1 MSSAD
6 NQPKGFKMTSMK
18 SKTKRLAICAVLC
31 AAALTIFVIEAQI
44 PLPLPIPGIKL
55 GLANII
61 TLFAL
66 LYLSPREAF
75 MILSGRIL
83 LGAIFVG
90 SPYVLLYS
98 FSGGVVSLLAEFMC
112 LKLFGKRFIV
122 EISVIGAMT
131 HNTVQILC
139 AALVTRTAAVF
150 WYLPPLLIA
159 AVITGAFC
167 GLCVKFMAKNSYIF

>member
-1 MSSAD
+1 MI
-6 NQPKGFKMTSMK
+6 SMQH
-18 SKTKRLAICAVLC
+18 KTKRLALCAVLC

-44 PLPLPIPGIKL
+44 PLPLPVPGVKL

-75 MILSGRIL
+75 LILSGRIL
-83 LGAIFVG
+83 LGAVFIG
-90 SPYVLLYS
+90 SPSVLLYS
-98 FSGGVVSLLAEFMC
+98 FSGGVVCLLAELLC

-122 EISVIGAMT
+122 EISIIGAMT
-131 HNTVQILC
+131 HNTVQVLC
-139 AALVTRTAAVF
+139 AALVTRTAAFF
-150 WYLPPLLIA
+150 WYLPPLFIT

-167 GLCVKFMAKNSYIF
+167 GLCVKFMTKKYRGR

>member
-1 MSSAD
+1 
-6 NQPKGFKMTSMK
+6 MTSMER
-18 SKTKRLAICAVLC
+18 KTKKLALCAVLC

-44 PLPLPIPGIKL
+44 PLPLPLPGIKL

-75 MILSGRIL
+75 LILSGRIL
-83 LGAIFVG
+83 LGALFIG
-90 SPYVLLYS
+90 SPSVLLYS
-98 FSGGVVSLLAEFMC
+98 FSGGVICLLSELLC
-112 LKLFGKRFIV
+112 LKLFGKKFIA

-131 HNTVQILC
+131 HNTVQVLC

-167 GLCVKFMAKNSYIF
+167 GLCVKYMTKKYRER